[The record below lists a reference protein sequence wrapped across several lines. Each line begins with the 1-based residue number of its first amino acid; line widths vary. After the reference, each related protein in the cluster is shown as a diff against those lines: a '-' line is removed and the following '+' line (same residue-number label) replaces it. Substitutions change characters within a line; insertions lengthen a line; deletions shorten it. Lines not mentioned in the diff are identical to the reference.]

1 MEERY
6 LPKTSSQFLLLFL
19 LILLVIFQI
28 PHSHGHKQR
37 DNTIS
42 CVFDGG
48 WFWVMCVC
56 ELCKFRKK
64 IYLSKFTYDITSC
77 LRFVREPLDLLWVF
91 CDLCVEKE
99 MLPAAFTGSL

>member
-1 MEERY
+1 MEIIIVLTATTQSLKMVLFFTRNYVGERY

-48 WFWVMCVC
+48 WFWVMCVSC
-56 ELCKFRKK
+56 VSLEKK
-64 IYLSKFTYDITSC
+64 LFIKVYL
-77 LRFVREPLDLLWVF
+77 
-91 CDLCVEKE
+91 
-99 MLPAAFTGSL
+99 